1 MTVPPS
7 AAPSLAGVANFRD
20 FGGLPTADGGMVRR
34 GVLWRSGHLAQVE
47 TPDLTVLAGLG
58 IGHVADLRRPE
69 ERERLPTPPA
79 LRDAWTTLSHDH
91 PTDTK
96 EPPHLAVLLAPDASE
111 ATISARMLTG
121 YRGYPYDPALSE
133 VYRAYLDALAEGDP
147 EAGVLVHCHAGKD
160 RTGFLVALTHRL
172 LGVSTDALMADYLRT
187 NAESRIEERLPAILE
202 TFRKDHGVTPPVDAR
217 RKVMQVEPAYL
228 QASMAAIMAQ
238 DGTVE
243 RYLER
248 HLGVDPRRAD
258 RIRRRL
264 LQPRPL

>member
-1 MTVPPS
+1 MTATRT

-20 FGGLPTADGGMVRR
+20 FGGLPTADGGRVRS
-34 GVLWRSGHLAQVE
+34 GLLWRSGHLAE
-47 TPDLTVLAGLG
+47 AEAPDVVGLTGLG

-69 ERERLPTPPA
+69 ERERLPTPRA
-79 LRDAWTTLSHDH
+79 LRNAWTTLSHNH
-91 PTDTK
+91 PTHTT

-111 ATISARMLTG
+111 ATVSARMLTG

-133 VYRAYLDALAEGDP
+133 VYRAYLDALAEGEP

-172 LGVSTDALMADYLRT
+172 LGVSTEALMIDYLRT
-187 NAESRIEERLPAILE
+187 NAESRIEQRLPAILE
-202 TFRKDHGVTPPVDAR
+202 TFRRDHGVTPPVDAL

-228 QASMAAIMAQ
+228 QASMASITAR

-248 HLGVDPRRAD
+248 HLGVDPAQAERL
-258 RIRRRL
+258 RRRWVH
-264 LQPRPL
+264 PRPM